1 MGVFHVAIVTI
12 ENGLSFA
19 LPGMIFSMFSS
30 IYQIGSSISL
40 GGEEAWS
47 HFRLLKRTC
56 WGLNTILKYKKG
68 CLVQYINCGESL
80 ITVVWKH
87 QWNRVHNLQFLV

>member
-12 ENGLSFA
+12 ENDLSFA
-19 LPGMIFSMFSS
+19 LPGMTFSMFAS

-47 HFRLLKRTC
+47 PFRLPKR
-56 WGLNTILKYKKG
+56 
-68 CLVQYINCGESL
+68 
-80 ITVVWKH
+80 
-87 QWNRVHNLQFLV
+87 F